1 MKKFVLL
8 SLLCFVLTTL
18 DAQEAVETVT
28 TGPEKGT
35 LMVIGGGNLS
45 EDIMARF
52 KALAGGDSAR
62 IVVIPTA
69 LDDDFFKQD
78 SVDDILRNYF
88 RGFDI
93 EDIQILHT
101 RDSARA
107 NEADFAKPLQKA
119 TGVFFVGG
127 RQWRLADSYLHTR
140 VHDELF
146 RLLAREGVIAG
157 TSAGATIQG
166 SYLARGDTQNNQIM
180 MGDHEEGLAFIS
192 NMAIDQ
198 HVLARNRQFDLFNI
212 LQQRPEL
219 LGIGIDENT
228 AIVVQADTF
237 EVIGASYV
245 LVYDQKFWS
254 REGSELKSL
263 PPKNELFYF
272 LRAGDRY
279 NMRERKV
286 IVP

>member
-18 DAQEAVETVT
+18 NAQEAVETVT
-28 TGPEKGT
+28 RGPEKGT

-52 KALAGGDSAR
+52 KALAGGDTAR

-166 SYLARGDTQNNQIM
+166 SYLARGDTQNNQTM

>member
-18 DAQEAVETVT
+18 NAQEAVETVT
-28 TGPEKGT
+28 RGPEKGT

-52 KALAGGDSAR
+52 KALAGGDTAR